1 MAAVGGAA
9 MAGSALGIADM
20 VMTDA
25 AAEAMDATMAFL
37 KMKKKGRDNCLQ
49 LI

>member
-1 MAAVGGAA
+1 MPAVGGAA
-9 MAGSALGIADM
+9 MAGAGTAIADM
-20 VMTDA
+20 AMTDA
-25 AAEAMDATMAFL
+25 ASTAVDAAMAYF